1 MPAQS
6 APALRGGDP
15 ARGPRRGRQSL
26 PRGPARESA
35 DVRESASADQRSG
48 PDAAVSW
55 ANRAVP
61 TLTGVGPVV
70 YQADLDGVAAQWAAL
85 QANDPT
91 PLVLPLFG
99 TVLPDPGQEGSLG
112 ERLTRALNA
121 AAPLTEVT
129 VHVQNRDG
137 QLIVQAAA
145 HQDGVVSLGRLH
157 AALWAQD
164 PRLLPGVLAALEDS
178 SSPVMPVLGPR
189 AAAEIAEYWHNTDH
203 LLELGLPEHLGR
215 DEPLELSERQ
225 AIRLARRFGLP
236 HARQVQDATPWQYF
250 RKLLTLP
257 EVLAQLEALPEKWE
271 KLKVLG
277 PLLAQL
283 AEAQGALPE
292 LSVQEASE
300 VHGLL
305 IPHTFLTVSRAPYG
319 IAEETVDEFVR
330 NHWESGEEDPQY
342 VLHVDTTAESHA
354 RLAAYLRHAPVI
366 ERLCEAIVDLLTA
379 LDEDCSAGPTK

>member
-1 MPAQS
+1 V
-6 APALRGGDP
+6 L
-15 ARGPRRGRQSL
+15 
-26 PRGPARESA
+26 
-35 DVRESASADQRSG
+35 
-48 PDAAVSW
+48 
-55 ANRAVP
+55 
-61 TLTGVGPVV
+61 
-70 YQADLDGVAAQWAAL
+70 YQADLDGLAAQWAAL

-91 PLVLPLFG
+91 LLVTPLFN

-145 HQDGVVSLGRLH
+145 HQDGVLSLGRLH
-157 AALWAQD
+157 AALWAME
-164 PRLLPGVLAALEDS
+164 PRLLPGILSVLECY
-178 SSPVMPVLGPR
+178 SSPVMPVLGPK

-203 LLELGLPEHLGR
+203 LLELTLPEYLGR

-236 HARQVQDATPWQYF
+236 HARQVQDATPWHYF

-257 EVLAQLEALPEKWE
+257 EVLALLEALPDRWE
-271 KLKVLG
+271 KLKALG

-300 VHGLL
+300 VSGLL
-305 IPHTFLTVSRAPYG
+305 IPHTFFTVCEASYG

-330 NHWESGEEDPQY
+330 SQWESGDEEPQY
-342 VLHVDTTAESHA
+342 VLHVDNTPESHA

-379 LDEDCSAGPTK
+379 VEEDCPAVPTT